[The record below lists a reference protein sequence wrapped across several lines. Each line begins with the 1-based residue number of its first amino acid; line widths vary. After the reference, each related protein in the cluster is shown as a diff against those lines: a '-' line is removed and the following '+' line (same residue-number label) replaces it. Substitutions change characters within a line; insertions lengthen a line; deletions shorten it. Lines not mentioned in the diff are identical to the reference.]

1 MHFVNKI
8 TVSRFFF
15 AIIFYV
21 FFSFNNLFLNY
32 FAFVCF
38 IIATI
43 SDFYD
48 GHLARRYNVVS
59 KFGQMVDPLADK
71 LLLLCALLSF
81 IERKVI
87 PGWMVIIILGRE
99 FMVMGIRILSSSRGD
114 IIPARESGKYK
125 TVNQLEVII
134 ISLCLIIF
142 RDSFA
147 HFFVPIEQIFNHD
160 TSIDKLTLWIFDS
173 GPYYL
178 MFSTVIVTVLSGI
191 EYYNKNKEL
200 ING

>member
-1 MHFVNKI
+1 M
-8 TVSRFFF
+8 
-15 AIIFYV
+15 
-21 FFSFNNLFLNY
+21 L
-32 FAFVCF
+32 
-38 IIATI
+38 
-43 SDFYD
+43 
-48 GHLARRYNVVS
+48 
-59 KFGQMVDPLADK
+59 DPLADK

-81 IERKVI
+81 AERKII

-99 FMVMGIRILSSSRGD
+99 FMVMGIRILSSSNGD
-114 IIPARESGKYK
+114 VIPARESGKYK

-134 ISLCLIIF
+134 ISLCLILF
-142 RDSFA
+142 KDTFTR
-147 HFFVPIEQIFNHD
+147 FFIPIDQIFNHN
-160 TSIDKLTLWIFDS
+160 TFLDKLTLWIFNS

>member
-1 MHFVNKI
+1 MHLVNKI
-8 TVSRFFF
+8 TVSRIFF
-15 AIIFYV
+15 AIFFY
-21 FFSFNNLFLNY
+21 FLFIFNNLFLNY
-32 FAFVCF
+32 LAFACF

-81 IERKVI
+81 MEKNII
-87 PGWMVIIILGRE
+87 PGWMVIFILGRE
-99 FMVMGIRILSSSRGD
+99 FMVMGIRILSSSSGD
-114 IIPARESGKYK
+114 VIPARESGKYK

-134 ISLCLIIF
+134 IILCLILF
-142 RDSFA
+142 RDTFA
-147 HFFVPIEQIFNHD
+147 HFFVPIEQLFKHNAFL
-160 TSIDKLTLWIFDS
+160 DKLTLWVFNS

-200 ING
+200 IYG

>member
-1 MHFVNKI
+1 MHLVNKI
-8 TVSRFFF
+8 TVSRFIF
-15 AIIFYV
+15 AVIFYIL
-21 FFSFNNLFLNY
+21 FQFNNLFLNY
-32 FAFVCF
+32 LAFICF

-59 KFGQMVDPLADK
+59 KFGQMADPLADK

-81 IERKVI
+81 TEKNII

-99 FMVMGIRILSSSRGD
+99 FMVMGIRILSSSNGD

-125 TVNQLEVII
+125 TVNQLEAII

-142 RDSFA
+142 RDTFS
-147 HFFVPIEQIFNHD
+147 HFFVPIERIFDHN
-160 TSIDKLTLWIFDS
+160 TFLDKITLWIFNS

-191 EYYNKNKEL
+191 EYYHKNKEL
-200 ING
+200 INE

>member
-1 MHFVNKI
+1 MHLVNKI
-8 TVSRFFF
+8 TISRIFF

-21 FFSFNNLFLNY
+21 LFAFNNIFLNY
-32 FAFVCF
+32 LAFLCF

-48 GHLARRYNVVS
+48 GHLARHYNVVS
-59 KFGQMVDPLADK
+59 KFGQMLDPLADK

-81 IERKVI
+81 AERSII

-99 FMVMGIRILSSSRGD
+99 FMVMGIRILSSSNGD
-114 IIPARESGKYK
+114 VIPARESGKYK

-134 ISLCLIIF
+134 ISLCLILF
-142 RDSFA
+142 RDTFA
-147 HFFVPIEQIFNHD
+147 HFFIPVEQIFNHN
-160 TSIDKLTLWIFDS
+160 TFLDKLTLWIFNS

-191 EYYNKNKEL
+191 EYYSKNKEL